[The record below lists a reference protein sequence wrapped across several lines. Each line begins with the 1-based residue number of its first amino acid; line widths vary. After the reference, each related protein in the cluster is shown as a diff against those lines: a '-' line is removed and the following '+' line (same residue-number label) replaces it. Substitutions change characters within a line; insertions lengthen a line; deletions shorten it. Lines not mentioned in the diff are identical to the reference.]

1 MNFSKELL
9 FVAGFIIVIVI
20 FIQYVS
26 YRMLQK
32 KIKLEV
38 AKQFLIEKKKLI
50 SNQHS
55 SNMNMNMNTNT
66 NTNTNEN
73 NNIETNKK
81 DDEQDETYDI
91 DTPNE
96 NDIDSNADSYVNP
109 LHSEKNVT
117 DTDEEK

>member
-9 FVAGFIIVIVI
+9 FVVGFIIVVVI
-20 FIQYVS
+20 FIQFVS

-32 KIKLEV
+32 KIKLEIS
-38 AKQFLIEKKKLI
+38 KQYLIEKKRI
-50 SNQHS
+50 SINQQVL
-55 SNMNMNMNTNT
+55 NNNTN
-66 NTNTNEN
+66 NVNDNLEK
-73 NNIETNKK
+73 NKEE
-81 DDEQDETYDI
+81 DNETYDI
-91 DTPNE
+91 DTPTE

>member
-9 FVAGFIIVIVI
+9 FAVGFIVVMII
-20 FIQYVS
+20 FIQFVS

-38 AKQFLIEKKKLI
+38 AKQFLIEKKKMSL
-50 SNQHS
+50 NQQQDS
-55 SNMNMNMNTNT
+55 
-66 NTNTNEN
+66 N
-73 NNIETNKK
+73 NNLNVNLNNKIETTNKEE
-81 DDEQDETYDI
+81 DMETYDI
-91 DTPNE
+91 DTPTE
-96 NDIDSNADSYVNP
+96 NDIDSNADSYVDP

>member
-38 AKQFLIEKKKLI
+38 AKQFLIEKKKLLLNKT
-50 SNQHS
+50 SN
-55 SNMNMNMNTNT
+55 NT
-66 NTNTNEN
+66 EN
-73 NNIETNKK
+73 VVNKEIETNKEG
-81 DDEQDETYDI
+81 DEDETYDI
-91 DTPNE
+91 DTPTE

>member
-9 FVAGFIIVIVI
+9 FVVGFIIIIVI
-20 FIQYVS
+20 FIQYIS

-32 KIKLEV
+32 KIKVEV
-38 AKQFLIEKKKLI
+38 AKQFLIEKNKLI
-50 SNQHS
+50 CNQQVS
-55 SNMNMNMNTNT
+55 
-66 NTNTNEN
+66 
-73 NNIETNKK
+73 NNINNKIPETNNKEE
-81 DDEQDETYDI
+81 DVETYDI

>member
-9 FVAGFIIVIVI
+9 FAVGFIVVMII
-20 FIQYVS
+20 FIQFVS

-38 AKQFLIEKKKLI
+38 AKQFLIEKKKMSL
-50 SNQHS
+50 NQQQDS
-55 SNMNMNMNTNT
+55 
-66 NTNTNEN
+66 N
-73 NNIETNKK
+73 NNLDVNLNNKIETTNKEE
-81 DDEQDETYDI
+81 DMETYDI
-91 DTPNE
+91 DTPTE

>member
-9 FVAGFIIVIVI
+9 FAVGFIVVMII
-20 FIQYVS
+20 FIQFVS

-38 AKQFLIEKKKLI
+38 AKQFLIEKKKM
-50 SNQHS
+50 SFNQHQQYQQQQQN
-55 SNMNMNMNTNT
+55 SNTDL
-66 NTNTNEN
+66 N
-73 NNIETNKK
+73 NNIETNNKEE
-81 DDEQDETYDI
+81 DMETFDI
-91 DTPNE
+91 DTPSE

-117 DTDEEK
+117 DTDEE

>member
-20 FIQYVS
+20 FIQFVS

-38 AKQFLIEKKKLI
+38 AKQFLIEKKKLLLNKT
-50 SNQHS
+50 SN
-55 SNMNMNMNTNT
+55 NTESVVNKEIEK
-66 NTNTNEN
+66 NKEAENE
-73 NNIETNKK
+73 
-81 DDEQDETYDI
+81 DETYDI
-91 DTPNE
+91 DTPTE